1 MVGSWFMINVP
12 IWMES
17 ISSVLGVASTAIG
30 LVVLFYT
37 ARSVIIKSRLD
48 ALKLK
53 ERSVAFDEKMKEKE
67 DKMNEKI
74 SPALHFPSM
83 QAVEL
88 IKEMESF
95 RAKPYIDA
103 AGVATIG
110 YGTTVYPNGD
120 SVSMKDRPISREEAT
135 MYLKLHASEDAYKIF
150 EEFPSLNQN
159 QLDALVSFVYNVGFE
174 AFRKSTMFRIMKE
187 DINDERIA
195 NEFSRWNKGGGKVL
209 GGLVKR
215 RNKEK
220 DLYFLS

>member
-1 MVGSWFMINVP
+1 
-12 IWMES
+12 MER
-17 ISSVLGVASTAIG
+17 ISSVLVVASNSFC
-30 LVVLFYT
+30 LVVFFNKDK
-37 ARSVIIKSRLD
+37 SIIIKSRID

-53 ERSVAFDEKMKEKE
+53 EMSVAFDEKMKEKE

-120 SVSMKDRPISREEAT
+120 SV
-135 MYLKLHASEDAYKIF
+135 
-150 EEFPSLNQN
+150 
-159 QLDALVSFVYNVGFE
+159 
-174 AFRKSTMFRIMKE
+174 
-187 DINDERIA
+187 
-195 NEFSRWNKGGGKVL
+195 
-209 GGLVKR
+209 
-215 RNKEK
+215 
-220 DLYFLS
+220 